1 MNNLARVLGDQGKCE
16 QAEEIHRQA
25 LRLRETVQ
33 SREYPSTLTSMNNLA
48 SVLTHRGNYEQAE
61 EIHGQALGLR
71 ETALGKENSDA
82 LTSMNNLALVLRDQ
96 GIYTLTRHYWSQF
109 PFRQPARYFPS

>member
-1 MNNLARVLGDQGKCE
+1 
-16 QAEEIHRQA
+16 
-25 LRLRETVQ
+25 
-33 SREYPSTLTSMNNLA
+33 MNNLA

-71 ETALGKENSDA
+71 ETALGKENPDA

-96 GIYTLTRHYWSQF
+96 GIYTLTRHYWSQL
-109 PFRQPARYFPS
+109 PFRQPVRYFPS